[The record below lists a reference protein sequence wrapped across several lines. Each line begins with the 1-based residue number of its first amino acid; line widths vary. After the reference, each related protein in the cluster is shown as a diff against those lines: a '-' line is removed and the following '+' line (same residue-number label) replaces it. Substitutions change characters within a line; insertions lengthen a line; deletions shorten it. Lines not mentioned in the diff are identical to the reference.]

1 MKNFEKR
8 CRFSEKRWKFSEKYF
23 NSYKIR
29 KLKKLYK
36 NSEKLLHEKFWEK
49 FSPGIVYFKEYIV
62 IENIIQKESEIVDI
76 AYLLDIAS

>member
-36 NSEKLLHEKFWEK
+36 NSEKLLHEKFWEN
-49 FSPGIVYFKEYIV
+49 FHQG
-62 IENIIQKESEIVDI
+62 
-76 AYLLDIAS
+76 